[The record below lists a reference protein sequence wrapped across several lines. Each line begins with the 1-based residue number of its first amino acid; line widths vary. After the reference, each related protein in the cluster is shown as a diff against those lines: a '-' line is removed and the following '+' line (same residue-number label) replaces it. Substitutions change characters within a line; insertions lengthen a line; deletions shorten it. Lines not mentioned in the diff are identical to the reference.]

1 VATATSGRGGRT
13 STRRSFTDAIASSR
27 ASKTRAHRARRF
39 RRHIPPSCTASFRMT
54 FWSRPPRLTI
64 CIFSRLK
71 SLVPEYVPFARKGCV
86 HSKSLVPEY
95 VTFARKGCV
104 VYEYVTFA
112 RKGCMCNKRKPVR
125 VLYCRAVDTGTGS
138 RHYLTIMA
146 SG

>member
-1 VATATSGRGGRT
+1 V
-13 STRRSFTDAIASSR
+13 
-27 ASKTRAHRARRF
+27 
-39 RRHIPPSCTASFRMT
+39 
-54 FWSRPPRLTI
+54 L
-64 CIFSRLK
+64 
-71 SLVPEYVPFARKGCV
+71 EYVPFARKGCV